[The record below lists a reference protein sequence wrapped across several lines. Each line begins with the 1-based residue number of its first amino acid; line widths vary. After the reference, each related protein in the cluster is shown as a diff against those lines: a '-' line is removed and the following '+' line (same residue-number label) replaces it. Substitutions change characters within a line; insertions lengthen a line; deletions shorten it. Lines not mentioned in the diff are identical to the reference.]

1 VETNFVIHT
10 TTTTTIMSNHK
21 IVTRENLLP
30 FILITALFYLWAIP
44 NNLND
49 ILIPQFMK
57 SFELNRLQAGL
68 VQSAFYLGY
77 FCMALPAALVMD
89 RFNYKTGIVIGLL
102 LFATGAFLFWP
113 AAVVGKFGLFLVAL
127 YVIACGLA
135 FLETGANSFIA
146 VLGDPDTS
154 AQRLN
159 FSQAFNPLGAMTG
172 AYVGSQ
178 FIFSGVEHSGNQVE
192 QMKASGTYHDY
203 LHTEILRVIPPYMVI
218 GVIILVWAFLIWKV
232 KFPAETDN
240 VPKSNKN
247 SDNSHGHL
255 SSLLKYPHFI
265 KGVIAQFFYIGA
277 QVGTWSFTIQ
287 YVKDYMHLPEKEA
300 GVYLVYALFAFGF
313 GRFVSTALMRKFKP
327 QSLMGLYSFM
337 NVILVSVAIFYP
349 GFMGVWALVIS
360 SFFMSLMFPTI
371 FALGVKGLGPNTK
384 IGGSIIIMAIIG
396 GAVWTPVMGWI
407 SDTTH
412 SMAYAM
418 IIPMISYIYVVYYS
432 MTGSKPSGPL
442 YENTGEN
449 VIASH

>member
-1 VETNFVIHT
+1 
-10 TTTTTIMSNHK
+10 MSKHK
-21 IVTRENLLP
+21 IVSRANLLP
-30 FILITALFYLWAIP
+30 FILVTALFYLWAIP

-57 SFELNRLQAGL
+57 SFELSRFQAGL

-77 FCMALPAALVMD
+77 FCMALPAALLMD
-89 RFNYKTGIVIGLL
+89 RFNYKTGIIIGLL

-135 FLETGANSFIA
+135 FLETGANSFIS

-172 AYVGSQ
+172 AFVGSQ
-178 FIFSGVEHSGNQVE
+178 FIFSGVEHSGVQVE
-192 QMKASGTYHDY
+192 SMKVAGTYQNY
-203 LHTEILRVIPPYMVI
+203 LHTEILRVIPPYMII

-240 VPKSNKN
+240 VVKT
-247 SDNSHGHL
+247 DNSSDGHGHF
-255 SSLLKYPHFI
+255 SRLLKYPHFI
-265 KGVIAQFFYIGA
+265 KGVIAQFFYVGA

-287 YVKDYMHLPEKEA
+287 YVKDYTQKPEKEA
-300 GVYLVYALFAFGF
+300 GVYLVYALLAFGI
-313 GRFVSTALMRKFKP
+313 GRFVSTALMRKFAPDK
-327 QSLMGLYSFM
+327 LMGIYSLV
-337 NVILVSVAIFYP
+337 NIILVTLAIINP
-349 GFMGVWALVIS
+349 GFPGVWALVIS

-371 FALGVKGLGPNTK
+371 FALGVKGLGPHTK

-396 GAVWTPVMGWI
+396 GAIWTPLMGLI
-407 SDTTH
+407 SDKTH

-418 IIPMISYIYVVYYS
+418 VVPVISYIYVGYYS
-432 MTGSKPSGPL
+432 FYGSKPSGPL
-442 YENTGEN
+442 YDSKIENE
-449 VIASH
+449 IE

>member
-1 VETNFVIHT
+1 
-10 TTTTTIMSNHK
+10 MSKHK
-21 IVTRENLLP
+21 IVAKENLLP

-89 RFNYKTGIVIGLL
+89 RFNYKTGIIIGLL
-102 LFATGAFLFWP
+102 LFATGAFLFYP
-113 AAVVGKFGLFLVAL
+113 AAIVGRFGLFLVAL

-135 FLETGANSFIA
+135 FLETGANSFIS

-159 FSQAFNPLGAMTG
+159 LSQAFNPLGAMTG
-172 AYVGSQ
+172 AFVGSQ
-178 FIFSGVEHSGNQVE
+178 FIFSGVEHSAAQVAT
-192 QMKASGTYHDY
+192 MKASGTYQSY
-203 LHTEILRVIPPYMVI
+203 LHTEILRVIPPYMII
-218 GVIILVWAFLIWKV
+218 GVIILFWVFLIYKV
-232 KFPAETDN
+232 KFPPETDN
-240 VPKSNKN
+240 IPKSKDKLENG
-247 SDNSHGHL
+247 HGHISKL
-255 SSLLKYPHFI
+255 FKYPHFI
-265 KGVIAQFFYIGA
+265 KGVFAQFFYIGA

-287 YVKDYMHLPEKEA
+287 YVKDYVHISEKEA
-300 GVYLVYALFAFGF
+300 GVYLVYALFAFGI
-313 GRFVSTALMRKFKP
+313 GRFASTALMRRFEP
-327 QSLMGLYSFM
+327 QKLMGLYS
-337 NVILVSVAIFYP
+337 VINIVLVTISIINP
-349 GFMGVWALVIS
+349 GLIGAWSLVIS

-396 GAVWTPVMGWI
+396 GAVWTPAMGWI
-407 SDTTH
+407 SDYTH

-418 IIPMISYIYVVYYS
+418 IIPVISYVYVAYYALV
-432 MTGSKPSGPL
+432 GSKPSGPL
-442 YENTGEN
+442 YEGDEYKVT
-449 VIASH
+449 ASH

>member
-1 VETNFVIHT
+1 MPT
-10 TTTTTIMSNHK
+10 HK
-21 IVTRENLLP
+21 IVSRENLLP
-30 FILITALFYLWAIP
+30 FVLITALFYLWAIP

-89 RFNYKTGIVIGLL
+89 KYNYKTGIIIGLL

-113 AAVVGKFGLFLVAL
+113 AAIVGKFGLFLLAL

-135 FLETGANSFIA
+135 FLETGANSFIS

-172 AYVGSQ
+172 AFVGSQ
-178 FIFSGVEHSGNQVE
+178 YIFSGIEHSDAKVATL
-192 QMKASGTYHDY
+192 KAAGTYQDY
-203 LHTEILRVIPPYMVI
+203 LHTEILRVIPPYMII
-218 GVIILVWAFLIWKV
+218 GAIILVWAFLIWKV

-240 VPKSNKN
+240 VPKSNDKT
-247 SDNSHGHL
+247 DDSHGHM
-255 SSLLKYPHFI
+255 SKLLQYPHFI
-265 KGVIAQFFYIGA
+265 KGVIAQFFYVGA

-287 YVKDYMHLPEKEA
+287 YVKDYMQKPEKEA
-300 GVYLVYALFAFGF
+300 GVYLVYALFAFGI
-313 GRFVSTALMRKFKP
+313 GRFVSTALMRKFEP
-327 QSLMGLYSFM
+327 QKLMGLYSLI
-337 NVILVSVAIFYP
+337 NIVLVTIAILNP
-349 GFMGVWALVIS
+349 GFLGVWALVIS

-384 IGGSIIIMAIIG
+384 IGGSMIIMAIIG
-396 GAVWTPVMGWI
+396 GAIWTPIMGWI
-407 SDTTH
+407 SDSTH

-418 IIPMISYIYVVYYS
+418 IVPVISYVYVCYYAYV
-432 MTGSKPSGPL
+432 GSKPAGPL
-442 YENTGEN
+442 YEGTEYK
-449 VIASH
+449 VTASH

>member
-1 VETNFVIHT
+1 
-10 TTTTTIMSNHK
+10 MSKHK
-21 IVTRENLLP
+21 IVSRANLLP
-30 FILITALFYLWAIP
+30 FILVTALFYLWAIP

-57 SFELNRLQAGL
+57 SFELSRFQAGL

-77 FCMALPAALVMD
+77 FCMALPAALLMD
-89 RFNYKTGIVIGLL
+89 RFNYKTGIIIGLL

-135 FLETGANSFIA
+135 FLETGANSFIS

-172 AYVGSQ
+172 AFVGSQ
-178 FIFSGVEHSGNQVE
+178 FIFSGVEHSGVQVE
-192 QMKASGTYHDY
+192 SMKAAGTYQNY
-203 LHTEILRVIPPYMVI
+203 LHAEILRVIPPYMII
-218 GVIILVWAFLIWKV
+218 GVVILVWAFLIWKV

-240 VPKSNKN
+240 GVKT
-247 SDNSHGHL
+247 DNSSDGHGHF
-255 SSLLKYPHFI
+255 SGLLKYPHFI
-265 KGVIAQFFYIGA
+265 KGVIAQFFYVGA

-287 YVKDYMHLPEKEA
+287 YVKDYTQKPEKEA
-300 GVYLVYALFAFGF
+300 GVYLVYALLAFGI
-313 GRFVSTALMRKFKP
+313 GRFVSTALMRKFAPDK
-327 QSLMGLYSFM
+327 LMGIYSLV
-337 NVILVSVAIFYP
+337 NILLVTLAIINP
-349 GFMGVWALVIS
+349 GFPGVWALVIS

-371 FALGVKGLGPNTK
+371 FALGVKGLGPHTK

-396 GAVWTPVMGWI
+396 GAIWTPLMGLI
-407 SDTTH
+407 SDKTH

-418 IIPMISYIYVVYYS
+418 VVPVISYIYVGYYS
-432 MTGSKPSGPL
+432 FYGSKPSGPL
-442 YENTGEN
+442 YDSKIVTEIE
-449 VIASH
+449 